1 MRSDPVTGFVD
12 DAGHF
17 AFDEGQRET
26 FTARLSAFAGK
37 EVVIEVAERASY
49 RSKAANRYYWSVIV
63 AAAVEATGQDA
74 DSVHE
79 VWKDQFLPSETKQV
93 EFFHQVYAGYGC
105 GTWCVRAAVKSKAAR
120 SSFDYV
126 EECRQWLLEWYN
138 VATPDPDKEY
148 WKKR

>member
-17 AFDEGQRET
+17 AFNAGQRET
-26 FTARLSAFAGK
+26 FAARLSAHAGK

-79 VWKDQFLPSETKQV
+79 FWKDQFLPSETKQV
-93 EFFHQVYAGYGC
+93 EFFHQVSGLRVRHLVRPSSSKEQS
-105 GTWCVRAAVKSKAAR
+105 GTKF
-120 SSFDYV
+120 FDYV

-138 VATPDPDKEY
+138 VTTPDPDKEY